1 MAWTWISEQFRQRA
15 NVADLNRWPHM
26 MVRNHGVT
34 GQRPLPLLPS
44 ASIGSRPPVRSQYRN
59 LWGTRDVPSIHAA
72 VLDLSKVLL
81 AGPNLSSDTRPG
93 RRGKVRLKQ
102 ADRMACW
109 PELDPSVLYSTQEKG
124 TEPNREKAAGGF

>member
-1 MAWTWISEQFRQRA
+1 MAAYDGPKPR
-15 NVADLNRWPHM
+15 
-26 MVRNHGVT
+26 RNGAT
-34 GQRPLPLLPS
+34 PIASFTFGQYR
-44 ASIGSRPPVRSQYRN
+44 SRPPVRSQYRN

-72 VLDLSKVLL
+72 ALDFSKVLL
-81 AGPNLSSDTRPG
+81 AGPNPSSDTRPG